1 MRVSQVRKLM
11 ICGSLL
17 LLLLAVSASA
27 WAQATLGR
35 GLEQMVEL
43 YEFGNPKL
51 ADVMKLQLTS
61 PAGNVLVHIRLA
73 PGATVDQVLPQLT
86 LSGFQLQAI
95 SLMDP
100 SLVEGYLPLES
111 ARTAAGTAGVKS
123 ILAVQRPVAHAG
135 SVQSQAVAVEKADL
149 AQARGIDGTG
159 TKLGAMSDSYDTCT
173 TCSTHAAQD
182 VSTGDLP
189 TGVVVLE
196 DFTGGTDEGRA
207 MLQLVH
213 DIAPGSALAF
223 ATAFVGEVDFSN
235 NMLKLRRNFHA
246 DVEVDDITYFD
257 EPMYS
262 DGLLAQTVD
271 EVVKE
276 GGVYFASAFNNGL
289 EGYEAD
295 YSSVSFEHAR
305 RLVAEGKSNLDLDAL
320 AAFNTA
326 NGLPLPVS
334 LHNFN
339 APHFTV
345 SHPEGRDGHDCRW
358 GHHHED
364 VAISQGYISY
374 FGDIGDFQW
383 AEPFFQGKVETIY
396 FVYIF
401 DANGAFENPLT
412 SPNVFYTLDNS
423 IADDEAIQLWEVNPG
438 SYQIVIAKMNHGP
451 ARRFKYVDINGTGE
465 SERQDAP
472 TTWGHPAAKHGQGV
486 AAMYYPITNFPEDF
500 SSPGPVTILF
510 DKYGNRLHEP
520 EIRFTPQI
528 TAIDGV
534 DTTFFG
540 SDTDGNGHPNFFG
553 TSAAAPDAAAVGALV
568 IQSAGGPGS
577 LRAHEVYD
585 RLQDTA
591 TPVRLSKDRALAFTK
606 AGPVDASANGDFA
619 RQTDYWRLK
628 VDEHTS
634 HTVSSVSINLT
645 VPNMH
650 WSNPASATTGFH
662 VGKAKGLLPTDV
674 SASRSTDLTTLTLT
688 FKPGTFGAG
697 DELTFANFIFAAILP
712 FQFPFDADR
721 VRGGVVTVTLDDG
734 STATGSFHVEKRITP
749 NHFTGA
755 GLVNADLATRPRH
768 HDHDGD
774 DH

>member
-1 MRVSQVRKLM
+1 MRVSQARKLL
-11 ICGSLL
+11 ICSSLL
-17 LLLLAVSASA
+17 LLLLAASASA
-27 WAQATLGR
+27 WAQAATLGR
-35 GLEQMVEL
+35 GLEQMVQL

-61 PAGNVLVHIRLA
+61 PSGNVLVHIRLA
-73 PGATVDQVLPQLT
+73 PGVTTDQVLPQLT

-95 SLMDP
+95 SKMNPNL
-100 SLVEGYLPLES
+100 LEGYLPLGLARS
-111 ARTAAGTAGVKS
+111 AAAVAGVKS

-159 TKLGAMSDSYDTCT
+159 TKLGALSDSYDTCT
-173 TCSTHAAQD
+173 SCSTHAAQD
-182 VSTGDLP
+182 VASGDLP

-196 DFTGGTDEGRA
+196 DSPGGTDEGRA

-213 DIAPGSALAF
+213 DIAPGANLAF
-223 ATAFVGEVDFSN
+223 ATAFIGEVDFSN
-235 NMLKLRRNFHA
+235 NMLNLRREFHA
-246 DVEVDDITYFD
+246 DVVVDDVTYFD

-289 EGYEAD
+289 EGYEAE
-295 YSSVSFEHAR
+295 YSPVSFKHAQK
-305 RLVAEGKSNLDLDAL
+305 LVAEGKSNLDLAAL
-320 AAFNTA
+320 VAFNTA
-326 NGLPLPVS
+326 NGLPIPVS
-334 LHNFN
+334 FHNFN
-339 APHFTV
+339 APHLTV
-345 SHPEGRDGHDCRW
+345 SHPEGKDGHDSRW
-358 GHHHED
+358 RHHDED

-383 AEPFFQGKVETIY
+383 AEPFYLGKVQTIY
-396 FVYIF
+396 FVYVF
-401 DANGAFENPLT
+401 DANGNFENPIT
-412 SPNVFYTLDNS
+412 SPNVFFTTDNN
-423 IADDEAIQLWEVNPG
+423 IAEDAAIQLWQVNPG
-438 SYQIVIAKMNHGP
+438 SYQIVIAKMNDGP
-451 ARRFKYVDINGTGE
+451 ARRFKYIDINGTGE

-500 SSPGPVTILF
+500 SSPGPVTIFF
-510 DKYGNRLHEP
+510 DELGNRLHQP
-520 EIRFTPQI
+520 ELRITPQI

-540 SDTDGNGHPNFFG
+540 SDTDGSGHPNFFG
-553 TSAAAPDAAAVGALV
+553 TSAAAPDAAAVAALV
-568 IQSAGGPGS
+568 IQSAGGPGHI
-577 LRAHEVYD
+577 RPEHVYD

-591 TPVRLSKDRALAFTK
+591 TPVPLSGNRALA
-606 AGPVDASANGDFA
+606 AAEAEPVLAFASGDFA
-619 RQTDYWRLK
+619 RQTDYWRLA
-628 VDEHTS
+628 VERHTS
-634 HTVSSVSINLT
+634 RTVSSVSINLT
-645 VPNMH
+645 TPNMH

-662 VGKAKGLLPTDV
+662 VGTTKGLLPTDV
-674 SASRSTDLTTLTLT
+674 TATRSADLTTLTLT

-721 VRGGVVTVTLDDG
+721 VAGGVVTVTLDDATT
-734 STATGSFHVEKRITP
+734 STGTFQVEKPFTP

-755 GLVNADLATRPRH
+755 GLVNADLATRH
-768 HDHDGD
+768 HHDGD
-774 DH
+774 HH